1 VDTTA
6 ERDAVR
12 DRDARTESRR
22 RRRPQR
28 EAEEVARSSA
38 LLAAG
43 AGAATTPVAVRRAC
57 MELARTPEA
66 VGASVK
72 AILQRTKSFKREP
85 RGSTVSAR
93 VAGAFNGLR

>member
-12 DRDARTESRR
+12 DMDARTASRL

-28 EAEEVARSSA
+28 EAAEAARSSA

-43 AGAATTPVAVRRAC
+43 AGAAATPVAVRRAC

-72 AILQRTKSFKREP
+72 AIWGTQKKLRE
-85 RGSTVSAR
+85 SH
-93 VAGAFNGLR
+93 VAAL